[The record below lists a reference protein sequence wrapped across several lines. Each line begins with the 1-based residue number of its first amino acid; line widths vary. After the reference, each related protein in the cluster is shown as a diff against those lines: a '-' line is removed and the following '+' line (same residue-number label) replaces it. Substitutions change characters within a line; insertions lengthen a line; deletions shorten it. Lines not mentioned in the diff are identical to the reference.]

1 MKVALIGS
9 AGNIGSR
16 ILQEALN
23 RGHEVTAIWH
33 TKEPPLDHRPKLTK
47 KKGDVHDPEALAK
60 ILEGHDAVI
69 ASYNLSVP
77 KGPEGAREI
86 VEAVKKSGVKRL
98 LWVGGAGTMDAVPGT
113 SVVDMP
119 GFPEEVKPHALPM
132 RDFYNE
138 VLKDETPLDW
148 TFFGPAVIIQAG
160 ERTGQFRIQAELILQ
175 GSDGGPSKISYED
188 YAVAMVDELEKP
200 SHSRKRFTIAY

>member
-23 RGHEVTAIWH
+23 RGHQVTAIWH
-33 TKEPPLDHRPKLTK
+33 AKEPPLDRPKLTK
-47 KKGDVHDPEALAK
+47 KKGDVHDPEALAQ
-60 ILEGHDAVI
+60 ILAGHDAVI
-69 ASYNLSVP
+69 ASYNLSLP
-77 KGPEGAREI
+77 KGPEGARSI
-86 VEAVKKSGVKRL
+86 VEAVRRSGVKRL
-98 LWVGGAGTMDAVPGT
+98 LWVGGAGTMDATPGT
-113 SVVDMP
+113 AVVDMP
-119 GFPEEVKPHALPM
+119 SFPAEVRPHALPM

-138 VLKDETPLDW
+138 VLKNETVFDW

-160 ERTGQFRIQAELILQ
+160 ERTGKFRVQADLILQ
-175 GSDGGPSKISYED
+175 GSDGGPSRISYED